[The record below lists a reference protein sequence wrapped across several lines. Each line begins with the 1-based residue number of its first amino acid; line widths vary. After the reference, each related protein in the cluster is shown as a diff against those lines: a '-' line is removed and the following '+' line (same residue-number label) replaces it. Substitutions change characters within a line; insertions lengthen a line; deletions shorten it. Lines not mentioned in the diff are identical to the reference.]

1 LTPVAAPGEPSIK
14 VMVVDD
20 QPLAR
25 LGLASVL
32 SGDDDIAV
40 VASVDDVAAAQRDI
54 DVDVAVVD
62 LSRGGRELAATTSE
76 LRSRYP
82 GVHVVVL
89 TAAGDA
95 GAVRAAV
102 EAGAGA
108 CLLTSARPD
117 DVAEAVRGVTQDRS
131 TLSAE
136 LLPLLISRP
145 AERGLAGALTA
156 RERDILAEVAAG
168 RTNKG
173 IAYQLGLSDGTVRI
187 YVSTILA
194 KLGVVN
200 RTEAAALAIR
210 EGLVPRVD
218 PS

>member
-1 LTPVAAPGEPSIK
+1 VTRAAGAEAAASIR

-32 SGDDDIAV
+32 AGDDIAV
-40 VASVDDVAAAQRDI
+40 VASVDDVTAARSDI

-62 LSRGGRELAATTSE
+62 LSRGGDELAATTTQ
-76 LRSRYP
+76 LRARFP

-108 CLLTSARPD
+108 CLLTSAGAD
-117 DVAEAVRGVTQDRS
+117 DLTEAVRGVTRDRS
-131 TLSAE
+131 TLSAA
-136 LLPLLISRP
+136 LLPLLVHRTPDHGI
-145 AERGLAGALTA
+145 ATGLTA
-156 RERDILAEVAAG
+156 RERDILAGVAAG

-173 IAYQLGLSDGTVRI
+173 IAYQLGLSEGTVRI
-187 YVSTILA
+187 YVSTVLA
-194 KLGVVN
+194 KLGVAN
-200 RTEAAALAIR
+200 RTEATALAIR
-210 EGLVPRVD
+210 EGLVAP
-218 PS
+218 PKP